1 MELNKLKP
9 ATGARKT
16 RKRVGRGRGSGVGKT
31 SGRGH
36 KGARSRSGFSA
47 RIQFEGGQTP
57 YFRRIKKTG
66 FTNANFKTHF
76 WTVNLSEILDH
87 EAFAKGGEITEAK
100 LIEAGLVRDDSRP
113 VKILGDLGEHADKG
127 VGAKFDITVSRVTKS
142 VREKVTG
149 AGGSV
154 KELGSRRDNTRGID
168 RNSDDLTPK
177 NLTKKLKKQEW
188 HRKRDEAFAR
198 GEVLKKK

>member
-1 MELNKLKP
+1 MMIHEITSMVGKNKS
-9 ATGARKT
+9 

-36 KGARSRSGFSA
+36 NGARSRSGFSA

-87 EAFAKGGEITEAK
+87 ESFAKGGEITETK

-113 VKILGDLGEHADKG
+113 VKILGDLGDHADKG

-142 VREKVTG
+142 VREKITG

-177 NLTKKLKKQEW
+177 NLTKKLK
-188 HRKRDEAFAR
+188 R
-198 GEVLKKK
+198 GGASKKK